1 MGFLAEFLILSAVG
15 FIAACLCAAF
25 FVMVL

>member
-15 FIAACLCAAF
+15 FMSACLCAAF
-25 FVMVL
+25 FVMAL